1 MLFRSK
7 WGMGKASRGGEDKEV
22 QARMS
27 DRSLVM
33 VLAVSHAPTDVSL
46 PVLVALLCGAAP
58 QVLFCVFTYP
68 ANSLTEN

>member
-1 MLFRSK
+1 
-7 WGMGKASRGGEDKEV
+7 
-22 QARMS
+22 MS